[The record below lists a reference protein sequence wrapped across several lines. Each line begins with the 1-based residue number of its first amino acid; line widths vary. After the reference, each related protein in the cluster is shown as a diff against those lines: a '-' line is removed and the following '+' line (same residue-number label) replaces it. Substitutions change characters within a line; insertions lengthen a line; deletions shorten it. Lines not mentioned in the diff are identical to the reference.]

1 MISLVRYKTSN
12 SRSPSFRDAFLH
24 TNRRFSISV
33 QLALNRT
40 QHFGPFLF
48 LAFKKKK
55 MTSIQIFAL
64 LNSLRVV
71 SILSRPSL
79 LWWRQSAF
87 VQQRGEGIK
96 KQKRDVPW
104 RTNRFNRLRWTRK
117 TIPKWNR
124 PLVLNRCKGSRLYTA
139 SLLFCSVLSPYI
151 NFFLSFEPYG
161 LECSNRTGFIFWFFW
176 G

>member
-12 SRSPSFRDAFLH
+12 SRSPSFRDAFFTH
-24 TNRRFSISV
+24 KQAF
-33 QLALNRT
+33 LN
-40 QHFGPFLF
+40 FGSTCAKPHPNTLVPFYF
-48 LAFKKKK
+48 WRFKKRK

-87 VQQRGEGIK
+87 VQQRGLREK
-96 KQKRDVPW
+96 TKQKRDVPW

-117 TIPKWNR
+117 THSQMKSSASVKQMQRQSLIHGQSF
-124 PLVLNRCKGSRLYTA
+124 VLLCPI
-139 SLLFCSVLSPYI
+139 SVY
-151 NFFLSFEPYG
+151 
-161 LECSNRTGFIFWFFW
+161 
-176 G
+176 